1 MGRCREELP
10 PESSVT
16 ALVRG
21 RQVAE
26 RGANYSDKAPT
37 ELCES
42 AVKSDTTALDGLRV
56 KPKCLHSDMVEE
68 LTFMK
73 KQNFMETKMQVCPK
87 N

>member
-42 AVKSDTTALDGLRV
+42 AVKSDTTALDGLRG
-56 KPKCLHSDMVEE
+56 
-68 LTFMK
+68 
-73 KQNFMETKMQVCPK
+73 N
-87 N
+87 